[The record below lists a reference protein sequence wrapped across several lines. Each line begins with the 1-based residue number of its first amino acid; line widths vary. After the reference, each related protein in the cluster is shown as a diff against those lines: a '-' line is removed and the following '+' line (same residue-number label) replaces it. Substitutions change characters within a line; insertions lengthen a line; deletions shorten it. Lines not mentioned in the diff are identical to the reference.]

1 MEEVAKR
8 LAMIEVECG
17 VDTSVEDY
25 LSEFNW
31 GLIEVV
37 YQWALGMVSYCIHSI
52 KLVVMYHRV
61 R

>member
-52 KLVVMYHRV
+52 K
-61 R
+61 